1 MFRPFTVLFHSSLL
15 PYRSTRIPP
24 TCHFRQIH
32 PNPSLTTNSLCSSVP
47 YIHRFP
53 SFQRDLVELL
63 DRHGGAKTC
72 AEPARPSLP
81 PLRSPLRYV
90 SFKCPAQLVT
100 SKAGRVRVS
109 FPYPSRNPLST
120 VSPTQSLSL
129 GGHLSLLPPS
139 HVPTVS
145 CF

>member
-1 MFRPFTVLFHSSLL
+1 MFQPFTVLYSFTVVCCRPDPQGFHL
-15 PYRSTRIPP
+15 
-24 TCHFRQIH
+24 CNFC
-32 PNPSLTTNSLCSSVP
+32 LTTSSLCSSVP

-63 DRHGGAKTC
+63 DRHGGQKPVQNLLDRRYRRRAH
-72 AEPARPSLP
+72 PSLCFIQ
-81 PLRSPLRYV
+81 V
-90 SFKCPAQLVT
+90 SRPAAT

-109 FPYPSRNPLST
+109 FLYPSRNPLST